1 MAASATG
8 LQLLTKVTIS
18 MQGLISCSCCAPVK
32 EQDSCDGRLAA
43 IKGNPSVCSALLAVP
58 AVRQSRSKT
67 AVMAAKLLSKVT
79 VSQYAEASG
88 KNMMLLSLL
97 PVARNTLFSC
107 HLIVFS

>member
-1 MAASATG
+1 
-8 LQLLTKVTIS
+8 
-18 MQGLISCSCCAPVK
+18 
-32 EQDSCDGRLAA
+32 
-43 IKGNPSVCSALLAVP
+43 
-58 AVRQSRSKT
+58 
-67 AVMAAKLLSKVT
+67 MAAKLLSKVT